1 MPNVPEFLLRKLY
14 VTSSLKPLPDGFSF
28 QMNDTL
34 MAVTITGMQICA
46 DGEKVSEF
54 TLQFAGQ
61 PERSAGEI
69 TAAAPLALP
78 LNKPLILHAKCA
90 ITQPKKLSIQAETAE
105 MGIMSFSI
113 DLKKKKE
120 NPAAAVLKRSV
131 QSIQFSLLARKVS
144 RDPQHPI
151 YHLTPPANWMNDP
164 NGLVTWRRVTHLFY
178 QYNPLAPVWGT
189 PLWGH
194 AVSSDLVHWKRLPVA
209 LKPHPGKADQ
219 DGCWSGSAVI
229 TEEGPLF
236 FYTGVFPETVCLA
249 RPSADFRQLEL
260 LDGNPVIQAPP
271 PGLEVEGFRDPNVWK
286 EGDRWYLTL
295 GSGIKGKGGVI
306 FLYESTDLK
315 HWTYLHPLL
324 EGDLKQTEPFP
335 TGMMWECPQ
344 MFELDGEHFLFI
356 SGCVAPGLQ
365 YTYYF
370 QGELR
375 DHRFIPHA
383 LKRLDYGYR
392 EFYAPLS
399 FVDEQGRRVMF
410 GWLLEERTEEA
421 NRRAGWAGVMSLPRL
436 LRLSPEKELLA
447 DPVPEVE
454 SLRGELLGSFSGE
467 ITGKAVDL
475 GGGKPAPYSE
485 LQAKVSTDQGGK
497 ATFIL
502 AGTPESNEKTLIA
515 YDFMA
520 GVLSVDTRSSSL
532 DPLSRGEVKE
542 APLALK
548 PGESLDLRMFID
560 GSVLEVYANHRVV
573 ISSRMYPQNVLSQHV
588 FYAGDDKGI
597 QINECSL
604 WTMKKAL

>member
-1 MPNVPEFLLRKLY
+1 MPTVPEFLLRKLY
-14 VTSSLKPLPDGFSF
+14 VSGSLKSLPDGFTF
-28 QMNDTL
+28 QMNNTL
-34 MAVTITGMQICA
+34 MAVTVIGMRISA
-46 DGEKVSEF
+46 DGERAAKLF
-54 TLQFAGQ
+54 LQFTGQ
-61 PERSAGEI
+61 PERCADEI

-78 LNKPLILHAKCA
+78 LNQLLTLRAKCA

-105 MGIMSFSI
+105 MGLMAFSI
-113 DLKKKKE
+113 DLGKKKE
-120 NPAAAVLKRSV
+120 NLAAAALKRAI
-131 QSIQFSLLARKVS
+131 QSLQSSLLTQKVS

-164 NGLVTWRRVTHLFY
+164 NGLVTWQGVTHLFY

-236 FYTGVFPETVCLA
+236 FYTGVFPESVCLA

-286 EGDRWYLTL
+286 EGDRWFLTL

-324 EGDLKQTEPFP
+324 EGDLRQTEPFP

-344 MFELDGEHFLFI
+344 LFEIDGDYFLFI

-383 LKRLDYGYR
+383 LKRLDYGYK

-399 FVDEQGRRVMF
+399 FADGQDRRVMF
-410 GWLLEERTEEA
+410 GWLLEERAEEA

-436 LRLSPEKELLA
+436 LSLSGEKELMV

-454 SLRGELLGSFSGE
+454 SLRGELLSSFSGE
-467 ITGKAVDL
+467 MTGNAVDL

-485 LQAKVSTDQGGK
+485 LQAKVSADQGGK
-497 ATFIL
+497 MVFTLAAT
-502 AGTPESNEKTLIA
+502 PDSKEKTLVTF
-515 YDFMA
+515 DF
-520 GVLSVDTRSSSL
+520 GTEVLSVDTRSSSL

-542 APLALK
+542 APLSLK
-548 PGESLDLRMFID
+548 PGETLDLRLFID

-573 ISSRMYPQNVLSQHV
+573 ISSRQYSANVRGQHL
-588 FYAGDDKGI
+588 FCAGDGRGI
-597 QINECSL
+597 KIMESNL
-604 WTMKKAL
+604 WTMKMAL

>member
-1 MPNVPEFLLRKLY
+1 MPTVPEFLLRKLY
-14 VTSSLKPLPDGFSF
+14 VSDSLKSLPDGFSF

-34 MAVTITGMQICA
+34 MAVTVTGMQVSA
-46 DGEKVSEF
+46 DGEKAAKLV
-54 TLQFAGQ
+54 LQFAGH
-61 PERSAGEI
+61 PERSGDEI
-69 TAAAPLALP
+69 TAASPLALP
-78 LNKPLILHAKCA
+78 LYQPLTLSVKCA
-90 ITQPKKLSIQAETAE
+90 ITQPKKLTIKAETAE
-105 MGIMSFSI
+105 MGMMAFSI
-113 DLKKKKE
+113 DLRKKKE
-120 NPAAAVLKRSV
+120 NPATKTLKRSV
-131 QSIQFSLLARKVS
+131 QSVQLSLLAQKVS

-151 YHLTPPANWMNDP
+151 YHFTPPANWMNDP
-164 NGLVTWRRVTHLFY
+164 NGLVTWQGVTHLFY

-194 AVSSDLVHWKRLPVA
+194 AVSTDLVHWKRLPVA

-249 RPSADFRQLEL
+249 RPTADFRQLKL
-260 LDGNPVIQAPP
+260 TDGNPVIQVPP

-324 EGDLKQTEPFP
+324 EGDLKQAEPFP

-344 MFELDGEHFLFI
+344 LFELDGEYFLFI

-370 QGELR
+370 QGKML
-375 DHRFIPHA
+375 DHRFVSHA
-383 LKRLDYGYR
+383 LKRLDYGYK
-392 EFYAPLS
+392 EFYAPLC
-399 FVDEQGRRVMF
+399 FLDEQGRRVMF

-421 NRRAGWAGVMSLPRL
+421 NRKAGWAGVMSLPRL
-436 LRLSPEKELLA
+436 LRLSPEKELLV

-454 SLRGELLGSFSGE
+454 SLRGELLNSFSGE
-467 ITGKAVDL
+467 ITTKAVDL
-475 GGGKPAPYSE
+475 GGGKPAPYAE
-485 LQAKVSTDQGGK
+485 LFACIKAESGGK
-497 ATFIL
+497 VTFLL
-502 AGTPESNEKTLIA
+502 AAAPESKEKTLVTF
-515 YDFMA
+515 DFGT
-520 GVLSVDTRSSSL
+520 GVLRVDTRASSL

-542 APLALK
+542 APLTLK
-548 PGESLDLRMFID
+548 PGESLDLRLFID
-560 GSVLEVYANHRVV
+560 GSVLEVYANHRAV
-573 ISSRMYPQNVLSQHV
+573 ISSRQYPSNVRGQHL
-588 FYAGDDKGI
+588 FCSGDGKGI
-597 QINECSL
+597 KIMESSL
-604 WTMKKAL
+604 WIMKKAL